1 MMPSAALQQ
10 KAPHL
15 VPLIN
20 LLATLPARSSPLVVT
35 PDEPAEG
42 APARSNQ
49 EARRLTMLTATLRNI
64 WLGAAGRTYAA
75 VRAVLALIGLAAL
88 CGLLLPQQRESLL
101 ANLAMVGEPFGELST
116 VAAGPIQASA
126 GETPFEREQ
135 RAVTEFIAKRY
146 RVSDAAVAG
155 FVSAAY
161 RAGSQHSVDPLLILA
176 VMAVESRYNPVAE
189 STMGA
194 KGLMQVIPK
203 FHPEKLMD
211 HGGEHALL
219 EPEVNIAVGAQILRE
234 YMRRLGD
241 TEAALQMY
249 AGAYDEPTS
258 QYANKVFAEKARLE
272 VFRVKARKQ
281 SARSA

>member
-1 MMPSAALQQ
+1 
-10 KAPHL
+10 
-15 VPLIN
+15 
-20 LLATLPARSSPLVVT
+20 
-35 PDEPAEG
+35 
-42 APARSNQ
+42 
-49 EARRLTMLTATLRNI
+49 MLTATLRNI
-64 WLGAAGRTYAA
+64 WLGAAARGYAA
-75 VRAVLALIGLAAL
+75 LRAVLALIGLAAL
-88 CGLLLPQQRESLL
+88 CGLLVPQQRDSLVNNLSLL
-101 ANLAMVGEPFGELST
+101 GDPFGVPAT
-116 VAAGPIQASA
+116 MAAGPIQASV
-126 GETPFEREQ
+126 GETPLEREQ

-155 FVSAAY
+155 FVSTAY

-203 FHPEKLMD
+203 FHLEKLMD
-211 HGGEHALL
+211 HGGEQALL

-241 TEAALQMY
+241 TETALQMY
-249 AGAYDEPTS
+249 GGAMDEPTS

-272 VFRVKARKQ
+272 VFRFKARKQ

>member
-10 KAPHL
+10 EAPHL

-20 LLATLPARSSPLVVT
+20 LLATLPARNSPPVET
-35 PDEPAEG
+35 PNEYAEG
-42 APARSNQ
+42 SRVRSK
-49 EARRLTMLTATLRNI
+49 EAWRLVMLTATLRNI
-64 WLGAAGRTYAA
+64 WSGAARAYSAA
-75 VRAVLALIGLAAL
+75 RAVLALVGVAAL
-88 CGLLLPQQRESLL
+88 CGLLLPQQRDTLL
-101 ANLAMVGEPFGELST
+101 KSIAQVGDTFSAPST
-116 VAAGPIQASA
+116 VAEGPIQATG
-126 GETPFEREQ
+126 GETALEREQ

-155 FVSAAY
+155 FVSTAY

-194 KGLMQVIPK
+194 KGLMQVIPR
-203 FHPEKLMD
+203 FHLEKLID

-219 EPEVNIAVGAQILRE
+219 EPDVNITVGAQILRE
-234 YMRRLGD
+234 YTRRLGGD

-249 AGAYDEPTS
+249 AGAFDEPTS

-272 VFRVKARKQ
+272 VFRYKARKQ